1 MSASISPL
9 GGSSVTWRTA
19 PEREGL
25 PLNRLFE
32 ETVMVHLDAL
42 YRTALRLT
50 SNRERAEDLVQETCL
65 RAYRAFDRFD
75 GRYARAWLF
84 TIMRHTHIS
93 HLRHDGQAPPTV
105 LYEEDPPADAEQR
118 MPATASAEDMA
129 LVHVFAEDL
138 DQALAAL
145 PEGMRLILMFAYVE
159 ELTYAEIARVM
170 QCPLGTV
177 MSRLY
182 RARKLMEAQLGHRR
196 TVSVQSR
203 AAYEVS
209 HD

>member
-1 MSASISPL
+1 MSASIAPL
-9 GGSSVTWRTA
+9 GGSSVTWHRA
-19 PEREGL
+19 PERETQ
-25 PLNRLFE
+25 PQQQLFE
-32 ETVMVHLDAL
+32 ETVMVHVDAL

-50 SNRERAEDLVQETCL
+50 SSREHAEDLVQETCL

-84 TIMRHTHIS
+84 TILRNTHIS
-93 HLRHDGQAPPTV
+93 HLRHNGQAPRTV

-118 MPATASAEDMA
+118 MPATASAEEMA
-129 LVHVFAEDL
+129 LAHVFAEDL

-145 PEGMRLILMFAYVE
+145 PQGMRLILMLAYVE

-182 RARKLMEAQLGHRR
+182 RARKLMEAQLRHRR
-196 TVSVQSR
+196 TPSTHSR
-203 AAYEVS
+203 TEVVVS

>member
-19 PEREGL
+19 PERDAL
-25 PLNRLFE
+25 PRHRLFE

-50 SNRERAEDLVQETCL
+50 SSRERAEDLVQETCL

-170 QCPLGTV
+170 RCPLGTV

-182 RARKLMEAQLGHRR
+182 RARKLMEVQLGHRR
-196 TVSVQSR
+196 TLSVQSR
-203 AAYEVS
+203 AACEVS